1 MSARPLRSQLLA
13 ATALALLLPPLIG
26 TATAQ
31 SRRAPATEAG
41 YDLAFVDADVKRV
54 VDAVLGSMLGVDYA
68 VDPAVTGNVTLRTA
82 TPVRRTELIP
92 LLESALRSVG
102 AVLIVDGNRYRVV
115 TRAAARAEARL
126 TSPEPEASG
135 GAMAAPP
142 GPTDGP
148 TPEIGPVAPGF
159 ASEVITLRAA
169 SAPQIAKLIEQF
181 VGEEVV
187 TSVEPALNRLVIA
200 GSASERTVARQIIA
214 RFDVDTLAGMEFE
227 LYRLENVDAETLVD
241 ELGRVFQPP
250 YDILGS
256 RVRVVPLPRLRSLLV
271 ISANRADISRLEPW
285 IRRLDAGVAGKRR
298 LYSYAVQHG
307 RARDIAG
314 ALQRVVGS
322 GTDETAFQDD
332 TPAPLLPAPT
342 SGGGAADDSLPPPPA
357 RTRLTGS
364 DARGGSGPRIVPNEA
379 TNALLIYA
387 DGEEYEFIRDALAKL
402 DQPVAQVLIEAT
414 LAEVTLGDD
423 FAYGINFRAL
433 TGDATIVNTSNNN
446 LTPAAQAPGFSVSL
460 LTGDITGVLNALQSK
475 TNVRVL
481 SAPKLMVLNNQTA
494 ELQVGDQV
502 PIVTQ
507 QQQGVASPGAP
518 LVNTIEL
525 RDTGVILKVTPRVN
539 DSGTVTL
546 DISQEVS
553 EVAQTTTSGLDSPTI
568 QQRRL
573 SSTVATRSGQM
584 IALGGLIRERS
595 SRSRSGIP
603 LLSQIPIIGGLF
615 GRQEQLAGR
624 TELIILLTPTVIRA
638 PENVGA
644 VVDELLGALDAT
656 RPLVERARE
665 TQLQP
670 PVAPPPTP

>member
-1 MSARPLRSQLLA
+1 MSASPYRSGLIA
-13 ATALALLLPPLIG
+13 ATALALLLPPLVPP
-26 TATAQ
+26 AAAQ

-82 TPVRRTELIP
+82 APVRRAELIP
-92 LLESALRSVG
+92 LLEQALRSVG
-102 AVLIVDGNRYRVV
+102 AVLIIDGNSYRVV

-126 TSPEPEASG
+126 TSPEPDASG

-142 GPTDGP
+142 APSDGP
-148 TPEIGPVAPGF
+148 APDIGPVAPGF

-200 GSASERTVARQIIA
+200 GSASERSAARQIIA

-227 LYRLENVDAETLVD
+227 LYRLENVDADTLVD

-314 ALQRVVGS
+314 ALQRVVGGS
-322 GTDETAFQDD
+322 TDETAFQDD
-332 TPAPLLPAPT
+332 APAPLLSAPT
-342 SGGGAADDSLPPPPA
+342 SGGGASDDSAAPPPVT
-357 RTRLTGS
+357 TRSSGS
-364 DARGGSGPRIVPNEA
+364 GNTRSGGPRIVPNEA

-433 TGDATIVNTSNNN
+433 TGDATIVNTSNNS
-446 LTPAAQAPGFSVSL
+446 LTPAAQAPGFSISL